1 MSDTR
6 SRSPQFERMNDVNRS
21 HFVDEGGKQIIK
33 TKDNKSEMAGQKT
46 RLHGTTSQFVRDKAV
61 GAIPQNW
68 GTHFCFG
75 GACARG
81 GLRPLWRRRLQV
93 L

>member
-1 MSDTR
+1 
-6 SRSPQFERMNDVNRS
+6 MNDVNRS
-21 HFVDEGGKQIIK
+21 HFDDEGGKQIVR
-33 TKDNKSEMAGQKT
+33 TKDNKSAMAGQKT
-46 RLHGTTSQFVRDKAV
+46 RSRVTTSQFVRDKAV
-61 GAIPQNW
+61 GAIPQKCR
-68 GTHFCFG
+68 THFCFG